1 MYVLF
6 KVTVGELPRGIVV
19 PLAMVNVDDVQ
30 LYVRLMV
37 TGVTNVY
44 PEASTVVLAARP
56 PSRVSVIFAGY
67 VDVGLMIKLP
77 LIVKV
82 GLEANVRVALLLFV
96 TLPKPISE
104 YALKSGVDTFG
115 KLNVPELVRLPLKI
129 SAVAVPEIL

>member
-1 MYVLF
+1 
-6 KVTVGELPRGIVV
+6 
-19 PLAMVNVDDVQ
+19 
-30 LYVRLMV
+30 MV
-37 TGVTNVY
+37 TGVTKEY